1 MKSISDILFSKQTIE
16 NRGIYFFDNS
26 NEYIFMSYKDIFSTC
41 MEKLFVLN
49 ELGIRKGN
57 EVIFQINDNRNF
69 VLLYWACI
77 MGGIVPVPLTLGI
90 NNEQINKLRHVYKLL
105 GNTKIVLNATYKEQ
119 LTKEFYKD
127 TLSTEDSDII
137 NNMIVVEEIKTIS
150 GKHGI
155 ADPGKDEDIAFIQF
169 SSGSTDMAKGVM
181 LSHKNLLT
189 NIEDILERGDILDTD
204 FSLSWLPLTHD
215 LGMIGFHLTPMF
227 KGINFMLME
236 TTLFI
241 QKPMLWME
249 TCNKFKISITSSPN
263 FGYKYFLS
271 KLKNNDLEWDLSNIR
286 LIFNGAEPIDVE
298 VALEF
303 IRVLG
308 IYGLQENVMYTVY
321 GMAEACLGVT
331 FPEPGLKMSYLTL
344 DREKLQIGEKVSI
357 LNEGVRNGIKFVSNG
372 SPLSRMKL
380 RILDDEGNL
389 LEQEKVGNIYIKGDN
404 VTSGYYKNEKHTKE
418 NITNDGWLNTG
429 DIGFIYN
436 ECLYITGRKKE
447 IIILNGFN
455 YYAHDIE
462 RICGKISDDARMQ
475 FVAAPVFEKLSNQ
488 EQLGI
493 FVKYIGS
500 IDKFKEI
507 ADRIKLELYRNSG
520 IVANYVI
527 PVKSIYKTTSGKLKR
542 YEYTR
547 EFIDGKYDDVLEVL
561 GKKSLENSYNKFE
574 FIMNE
579 RRISQVIDF
588 IKEEL
593 EVEEIDFDENLFNMG
608 IDSLKLTKIH
618 TRINQIIP
626 NKISV
631 SDFYSMPTVHDIIKF
646 LETDESTYEEKNDVY
661 EEIILDSELIDRI
674 KKKAKELNIYPTE
687 ILYTICM
694 YIHMF
699 EKDHTDLKVNVL
711 DESNK
716 MLEKTF
722 KIECIQSK
730 NDLYKVISKQIRE
743 TGVKVSEIIYDNI
756 TCKVMA
762 DKTFCKVLI
771 RFKNSYNEISAKKYY
786 ENCHVALKK
795 I

>member
-593 EVEEIDFDENLFNMG
+593 EVEEIDFDENLYNMG